1 MKRTL
6 MLFAVLTM
14 LVMPAVAMDSSLDL
28 GVNISYNAATEV
40 VDDDSPDKFSL
51 DRVAVGLE
59 MRGNLSNFQ
68 IAIAGDI
75 SVLDSSS
82 LLFSGIF
89 TMGFSVE
96 MFSYLK
102 FGLTTGPRITYL
114 TGSRPNGDDGVN
126 GFFDALYNGKFHHRI
141 MLDFLAGPVM
151 KIGVSYTIPTS
162 FSLSGEKFSDIIPHR
177 SDLKEGKIA
186 LCIQMK
192 VI

>member
-6 MLFAVLTM
+6 ILLSILSAVL
-14 LVMPAVAMDSSLDL
+14 LPAAAMKSSLDI

-40 VDDDSPDKFSL
+40 VDHDSPAAFSL
-51 DRVAVGLE
+51 DRVAIGLE
-59 MRGNLSNFQ
+59 TRANLSNFQ
-68 IAIAGDI
+68 VAVAGDI
-75 SVLDSSS
+75 SIIDNRS

-96 MFSYLK
+96 MFTYLK
-102 FGLTTGPRITYL
+102 LGLTTGPRITYL
-114 TGSRPNGDDGVN
+114 TGSESNE
-126 GFFDALYNGKFHHRI
+126 GFFNAVSNGNFHHRI
-141 MLDFLAGPVM
+141 MLDVLAGPVM

-162 FSLSGEKFSDIIPHR
+162 FSMAVHDFSDLLPHR
-177 SDLKEGKIA
+177 SDLKEGQIA